1 MADVVALKKSRN
13 GFALNFTRAVNSAK
27 SYLEE
32 SSPDHIIVSEHL
44 SRVDKRFKVLDDAQ
58 MAVPSVVSDSSE
70 DQYIDTY
77 EREYFDVTVAL
88 KKLSCSATGAP
99 TAASLLNS
107 NRKSPC
113 TIKLEKVKFE
123 KFDGNIRS
131 YPRFKSDFLKYIA
144 PQYDAEIQP
153 LMLRSLLPQ
162 KVAELVRSCK
172 DDLEDHFRV
181 LDYKFGDQGKM
192 SDSILHEIRSFR
204 PTRKEKIIG

>member
-1 MADVVALKKSRN
+1 M
-13 GFALNFTRAVNSAK
+13 
-27 SYLEE
+27 
-32 SSPDHIIVSEHL
+32 
-44 SRVDKRFKVLDDAQ
+44 
-58 MAVPSVVSDSSE
+58 
-70 DQYIDTY
+70 
-77 EREYFDVTVAL
+77 
-88 KKLSCSATGAP
+88 
-99 TAASLLNS
+99 
-107 NRKSPC
+107 
-113 TIKLEKVKFE
+113 KFE

-181 LDYKFGDQGKM
+181 LDYKCGDQGKM